1 MIKLK
6 WKLQRSRRHDGVGST
21 ETAIHKDYRA
31 VIQGSMLKVW
41 YQDTLLLDGS
51 AGDNHGWARQII
63 ADHIQSFEELDVVRA
78 KVRFRRSKG
87 IYIVLFNNCELGTI
101 KKDQLYVF
109 TPKFKVGAAWT
120 YWKFLKKGTSFQRL
134 REHTNTRL
142 YFEDQKLKDLKEK
155 VLVLLAEGRGEAFCK
170 EVSDGNPEA

>member
-1 MIKLK
+1 MIKLQ
-6 WKLQRSRRHDGVGST
+6 WKLQRSRRHDGYGST

-31 VIQGSMLKVW
+31 VIQGSVLKVW

-51 AGDNHGWARQII
+51 AGDNHGWARAII
-63 ADHIQSFEELDVVRA
+63 ADHIQSFEELDVVRV

-87 IYIVLFNNCELGTI
+87 IYIVLLNNCELGTI

-109 TPKFKVGAAWT
+109 TPKFKVDM
-120 YWKFLKKGTSFQRL
+120 KFLKKGTSFQRL
-134 REHTNTRL
+134 REHINTRL

-155 VLVLLAEGRGEAFCK
+155 VLVLLAEGRGEAFCA

>member
-1 MIKLK
+1 MIKLR
-6 WKLQRSRRHDGVGST
+6 WTLQRSRRHDGVGST

-31 VIQGSMLKVW
+31 VIQGSVVKVW

-51 AGDNHGWARQII
+51 AGDNHGWARATI
-63 ADHIQSFEELDVVRA
+63 ADHIQSIEELDKVSA

-109 TPKFKVGAAWT
+109 KPKFKVGW
-120 YWKFLKKGTSFQRL
+120 FEMEQVRKGSSFAKL
-134 REHTNTRL
+134 RKYATTPRF

-155 VLVLLAEGRGEAFCK
+155 VLVLLAEGRGEAFCA
-170 EVSDGNPEA
+170 EVSDGNSDA